1 VFFVLSFF
9 FADYKFPRHALAD
22 FSHYS
27 LEGVFS
33 MEYRFNEASV
43 ALPSEL
49 VDKSLQTFTLADGK
63 QGFNVVVSRAELE
76 SGETLQQL
84 CERLVAEW
92 ESKLPQFM
100 LVDREARIID
110 GEAAEFFDCRWKAN
124 GVVVNQWH
132 IVALS
137 PKPDRSGPFNGLII
151 TGTCQKNFVEPYTEI
166 YGKFIASFRWRKQ
179 GER

>member
-1 VFFVLSFF
+1 
-9 FADYKFPRHALAD
+9 
-22 FSHYS
+22 
-27 LEGVFS
+27 

-49 VDKSLQTFTLADGK
+49 VDKSLQTFTLANGK
-63 QGFNVVVSRAELE
+63 PAFNIVVSRTDLE

-84 CERLVAEW
+84 CQRLIVEW

-100 LVDREARIID
+100 LVDRETRMVD

-132 IVALS
+132 VVTLS
-137 PKPDRSGPFNGLII
+137 PKPDRGEQLNDPFNGLII

-166 YGKFIASFRWRKQ
+166 YEKFIASLRWRKE

>member
-1 VFFVLSFF
+1 
-9 FADYKFPRHALAD
+9 
-22 FSHYS
+22 
-27 LEGVFS
+27 

-43 ALPSEL
+43 SLPSEL
-49 VDKSLQTFTLADGK
+49 VDKSMQTFTLADGK
-63 QGFNVVVSRAELE
+63 QAFNIVISRADLE

-84 CERLVAEW
+84 CKRLLGEW

-100 LVDREARIID
+100 LVDRQPRTVD

-124 GVVVNQWH
+124 GVIVNQWH

-137 PKPDRSGPFNGLII
+137 PRPDRRGPLNGLII
-151 TGTCQKNFVEPYTEI
+151 TGTCQKNFVQPYTEI
-166 YGKFIASFRWRKQ
+166 YEKFIASFRWRKE

>member
-1 VFFVLSFF
+1 
-9 FADYKFPRHALAD
+9 
-22 FSHYS
+22 
-27 LEGVFS
+27 

-63 QGFNVVVSRAELE
+63 QGFNIVVSRAELE
-76 SGETLQQL
+76 SGETLQL
-84 CERLVAEW
+84 LSKRLIAEW

-100 LVDREARIID
+100 LVDREMRMVD

-132 IVALS
+132 IVTLS
-137 PKPDRSGPFNGLII
+137 PKPDRSGPLNGLII

-166 YGKFIASFRWRKQ
+166 YEKFIASLSWRKE

>member
-1 VFFVLSFF
+1 
-9 FADYKFPRHALAD
+9 
-22 FSHYS
+22 
-27 LEGVFS
+27 

-43 ALPSEL
+43 ALPAEL

-63 QGFNVVVSRAELE
+63 LGFNIVVSRADLE

-84 CERLVAEW
+84 CIRLVAEW

-100 LVDREARIID
+100 LVDRQPRMVD

-132 IVALS
+132 VVMLS
-137 PKPDRSGPFNGLII
+137 PKPDRSGPLNGLII
-151 TGTCQKNFVEPYTEI
+151 TGTCQKNFVEPYTDI
-166 YGKFIASFRWRKQ
+166 YEKFIASICWRKKE
-179 GER
+179 ER